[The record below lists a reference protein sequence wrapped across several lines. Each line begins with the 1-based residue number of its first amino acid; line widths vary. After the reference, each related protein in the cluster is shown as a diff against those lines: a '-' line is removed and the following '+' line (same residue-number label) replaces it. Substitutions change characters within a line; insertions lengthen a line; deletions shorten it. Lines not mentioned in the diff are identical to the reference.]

1 MVECTES
8 AVLEGLD
15 YEVDEVI
22 SLECDDGWAVIS
34 FATTDSAASYDENEV
49 LEAEGQFWILK
60 DRADVCGTVSLDDPT
75 TRPDDAQI
83 PESLW
88 FSAAALPT
96 SRAATRPSTH
106 REQELVPRP
115 GCDRTRLADCQRWR
129 RIFDDGLHVIQKQHR
144 DKAINP
150 VSVQGWERQ
159 RVAKLEAERLNADAG
174 KNGPPISLMK

>member
-1 MVECTES
+1 MIRLTVCALFVAMASAGCGSDSSDNADKSVGGMVECTES

-60 DRADVCGTVSLDDPT
+60 DRADVCGIVSLNDPT

-88 FSAAALPT
+88 FSGC
-96 SRAATRPSTH
+96 AT
-106 REQELVPRP
+106 
-115 GCDRTRLADCQRWR
+115 
-129 RIFDDGLHVIQKQHR
+129 
-144 DKAINP
+144 N
-150 VSVQGWERQ
+150 
-159 RVAKLEAERLNADAG
+159 
-174 KNGPPISLMK
+174 